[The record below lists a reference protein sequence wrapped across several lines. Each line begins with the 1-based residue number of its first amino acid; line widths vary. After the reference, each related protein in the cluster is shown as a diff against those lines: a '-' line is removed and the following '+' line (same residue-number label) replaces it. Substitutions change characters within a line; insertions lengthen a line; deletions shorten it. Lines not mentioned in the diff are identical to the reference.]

1 MNTYISNQACFD
13 NTWTRHCCM
22 QSVAKEGVVV
32 KKLAV
37 PFQSVVEDTKV
48 RKESHYYHLVM
59 EANK

>member
-1 MNTYISNQACFD
+1 
-13 NTWTRHCCM
+13 M